1 MTVFTDEGDAKKH
14 LGGIF
19 EQAMAD
25 DALAAELSA
34 DVVLRISYTDPD
46 WALTVD
52 MDNRQVYLEPC
63 DLTPAVE
70 MFMTSDNGNKFWLG
84 KLNLA
89 TAMAKGQVR
98 AKGSFPK
105 ILKRVPASK
114 KLVPRYEAML
124 RENGR
129 DDLLNV

>member
-1 MTVFTDEGDAKKH
+1 MTKFTDEADAKRY

-25 DALAAELSA
+25 DALAAELST
-34 DVVLRISYTDPD
+34 DMVLRIKYTNPD

-52 MDNRQVYLEPC
+52 MGNRKVYLDEC

-89 TAMAKGQVR
+89 AAMAKGQVR

-105 ILKRVPASK
+105 ILKLVPASK
-114 KLVPRYEAML
+114 KLFPRYEAML

>member
-1 MTVFTDEGDAKKH
+1 MTKFTNEADAKKY

-25 DALAAELSA
+25 DALAAELA
-34 DVVLRISYTDPD
+34 TDIVLRISYTDPD
-46 WALTVD
+46 WTLTVD
-52 MDNRQVYLEPC
+52 MGNRKVYFDACELA
-63 DLTPAVE
+63 PAVE

-89 TAMAKGQVR
+89 AAMAKGQVR

-105 ILKRVPASK
+105 ILKLVPASR
-114 KLVPRYEAML
+114 KLVPRYEAMV
-124 RENGR
+124 RDSGR
-129 DDLLNV
+129 DDLLAV